1 MHERV
6 KKHFELELDLQ
17 EIVMHASDDN
27 VCCFLI

>member
-6 KKHFELELDLQ
+6 KKHFELDLQ